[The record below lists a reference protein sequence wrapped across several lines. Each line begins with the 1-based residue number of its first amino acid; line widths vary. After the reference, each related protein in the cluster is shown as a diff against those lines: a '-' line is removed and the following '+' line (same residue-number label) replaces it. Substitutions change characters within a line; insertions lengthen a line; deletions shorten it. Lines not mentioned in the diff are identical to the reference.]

1 MKDGTSTNTGIDADQ
16 LRAFIDRI
24 ERLDEDRRNTVE
36 DIKEVFKEV
45 KGFGYDPK
53 ALRHIL
59 KMRRQDKDQRE
70 AEEATL
76 DIYLQALGLW

>member
-1 MKDGTSTNTGIDADQ
+1 MTETNTGIDADQ

-24 ERLDEDRRNTVE
+24 ERLDAGRRDIVE

-45 KGFGYDPK
+45 KGFGYDAK

-76 DIYLQALGLW
+76 DLYLQALGLW

>member
-1 MKDGTSTNTGIDADQ
+1 MTETNTGIDADQ

-24 ERLDEDRRNTVE
+24 ERLDEDRRTLVE

-45 KGFGYDPK
+45 KGFGYDTK

-76 DIYLQALGLW
+76 DLYLQALGLW